1 MVIITATEKE
11 FNIEWLGLSTIDNVL
26 RFAVKDSDM
35 ATVLSVFTDPEET
48 ASLVYVIDN
57 MNNKT
62 EYYSFTTFK
71 GVDLLPGNSI
81 VVSLIKGT

>member
-11 FNIEWLGLSTIDNVL
+11 FNVEWLGLSTIDNVL

-48 ASLVYVIDN
+48 AYLVYVIDN

>member
-11 FNIEWLGLSTIDNVL
+11 FNVEWLGLSTIDNVL

>member
-1 MVIITATEKE
+1 MIITATGKE
-11 FNIEWLGLSTIDNVL
+11 FNVEWLGLSTIDNVL

>member
-11 FNIEWLGLSTIDNVL
+11 FNVEWLGLSTIDNVL
-26 RFAVKDSDM
+26 RFAVKNSDM

>member
-11 FNIEWLGLSTIDNVL
+11 FNVEWLGLSTIDNVL

-35 ATVLSVFTDPEET
+35 ATVLSVFMDPEET
-48 ASLVYVIDN
+48 VSLVYVIDN